1 MDGLS
6 INAAEAMPL
15 DSASNRDAASD
26 RDASMRQLEKFT
38 TEAKAL
44 TAERLS
50 LKTRSADKQRRAE
63 IDEELEIIRGNSE
76 ALRVCLALEAEY
88 LRARHSASVTVRTGE
103 AAAAAP
109 VPLQQQ
115 PAKAQGFKVPDTKLF
130 PQWSV
135 GGRDEPLD
143 LRRWFLGAERVL
155 QTLRIE
161 VSEWGRVVALILP
174 SGAHQD
180 WLYRY
185 MEENTGAGWVDT
197 VDAFVTAFQQQTS
210 MDLLEAEWEALQQ
223 GTMTVNAYYAKF
235 VELCHAVRLDITSSF
250 VVRKFLRH
258 LNPVLHSNLIIHFG
272 GKLEVER
279 VELEVIRRIAQ
290 QFEAAV
296 AQQTKTV
303 VAKAAPTK
311 TVTDR
316 QQLQCSYCNI
326 KGHNI
331 TTCYK
336 KKNADSQQTATTST
350 NTSNNNTSH
359 NTYSKFNKFKNNH
372 SNNNTT
378 TTRSSTPT
386 TTTNTTSTKSREY
399 QCYGCGQTG
408 HRNFEC
414 PNRK

>member
-1 MDGLS
+1 VLACSALHIFLIKLTRARVCLTFIFLLRFCSLFFFCYWLLLRSMDLS
-6 INAAEAMPL
+6 IPIAEAMPL
-15 DSASNRDAASD
+15 ESASNRDAASD
-26 RDASMRQLEKFT
+26 RDASMRLLEKFT

-88 LRARHSASVTVRTGE
+88 LRARHSDKVTVRTGE

-161 VSEWGRVVALILP
+161 VSEWGRVIALILP
-174 SGAHQD
+174 SGIHQD
-180 WLYRY
+180 WLYRFL
-185 MEENTGAGWVDT
+185 EANTDAGWANIVEG
-197 VDAFVTAFQQQTS
+197 FVTAFQQQTS

-223 GTMTVNAYYAKF
+223 GTLTVNAYYAKF
-235 VELCHAVRLDITSSF
+235 VELCSAVHLNITSSF

-258 LNPVLHSNLIIHFG
+258 LNPLLHSNLIIHFG
-272 GKLEVER
+272 GKLEVEGL
-279 VELEVIRRIAQ
+279 ELEVIRRVAQ

-303 VAKAAPTK
+303 VDKAAPTQ
-311 TVTDR
+311 TVTDK
-316 QQLQCSYCNI
+316 QQLQCSYCKI

-336 KKNADSQQTATTST
+336 KKNADSKQTATTSPT

-359 NTYSKFNKFKNNH
+359 NTYSKFNKF
-372 SNNNTT
+372 
-378 TTRSSTPT
+378 
-386 TTTNTTSTKSREY
+386 
-399 QCYGCGQTG
+399 
-408 HRNFEC
+408 
-414 PNRK
+414 

>member
-1 MDGLS
+1 V
-6 INAAEAMPL
+6 AV
-15 DSASNRDAASD
+15 
-26 RDASMRQLEKFT
+26 
-38 TEAKAL
+38 
-44 TAERLS
+44 
-50 LKTRSADKQRRAE
+50 
-63 IDEELEIIRGNSE
+63 SE
-76 ALRVCLALEAEY
+76 TLP
-88 LRARHSASVTVRTGE
+88 SVRTGE

-109 VPLQQQ
+109 GPLQQQ
-115 PAKAQGFKVPDTKLF
+115 PEKAKGFKMPDPKLF

-135 GGRDEPLD
+135 GGRGEPLD
-143 LRRWFLGAERVL
+143 LRRWFLGVERVL

-174 SGAHQD
+174 SGTHQD

-185 MEENTGAGWVDT
+185 LEKNTGAGWEKT
-197 VDAFVTAFQQQTS
+197 VEDFVTAFQQQTS

-235 VELCHAVRLDITSSF
+235 VELCSAVHLNITSSF

-258 LNPVLHSNLIIHFG
+258 LNPLLHSNLIIHFG
-272 GKLEVER
+272 GKLEVEGL
-279 VELEVIRRIAQ
+279 ELEVIRRVAQ

-303 VAKAAPTK
+303 VDKAAPTQ
-311 TVTDR
+311 TVTDK
-316 QQLQCSYCNI
+316 QQLQCSYCKI

-359 NTYSKFNKFKNNH
+359 NNYSKFNKFKNNN
-372 SNNNTT
+372 SKAITYNDASYASGILSINNPNIEITKEDILIVSYVPSIIDIFKT
-378 TTRSSTPT
+378 SSISKIG
-386 TTTNTTSTKSREY
+386 NVY
-399 QCYGCGQTG
+399 L
-408 HRNFEC
+408 N
-414 PNRK
+414 